1 MILATG
7 QLRNF
12 AGQLVMVDGS
22 FDPIHEGH
30 VAYFAGAAEFG
41 LPVLCNVTPDE
52 RTESKHPVLLSQS
65 RRGIV
70 LDSIR
75 YLSYVHLSSIST
87 HDVLEL
93 LRPRIYVKGNDWLKR
108 GGVPENE
115 QLLCQKLGIE
125 IKYLDTVLN
134 SSSQILSEWSDS
146 RISEQNS

>member
-1 MILATG
+1 MILAAD

-12 AGQLVMVDGS
+12 AGQLTMVDGS

-30 VAYFAGAAEFG
+30 VAYFAAAAEFG
-41 LPVLCNVTPDE
+41 FPVLCNVTHDE
-52 RTESKHPVLLSQS
+52 WTESKHAVLLSQS

-75 YLSYVHLSSIST
+75 YLSFVHLSSIST

-93 LRPRIYVKGNDWLKR
+93 LRPRMYVKGNDWLKR

-115 QLLCQKLGIE
+115 RLLCEKLGIE
-125 IKYLDTVLN
+125 IKYVDTVLN
-134 SSSQILSEWSDS
+134 SSSQILSEWSES
-146 RISEQNS
+146 RMTEQNS